1 MLTLITNTE
10 LDLTTEDPVRPTIP
24 MTWRQQYEIWAWIE
38 DGHRAAT
45 VCVAWLE
52 TVPDS
57 EEAMLVLPRGFK
69 AVAYTIWSAKPGA
82 GAQLIRALQAE
93 VQQNPLCE
101 GMYTLSPPTE
111 MARKF
116 HLNNGARVYRL
127 NQTTVNYQYAH
138 EPVRSEQEDREKTSI

>member
-10 LDLTTEDPVRPTIP
+10 LDLTTEDPVRPAIP
-24 MTWRQQYEIWAWIE
+24 MSWRQQYEIWAWIE
-38 DGHRAAT
+38 DGQRAAT

-57 EEAMLVLPRGFK
+57 EEAMLVLPRGYK

-82 GAQLIRALQAE
+82 GAKLIRALQAE
-93 VQQNPLCE
+93 IQQNPLCE

-116 HLNNGARVYRL
+116 HISNGARVYRL
-127 NQTTVNYQYAH
+127 NSTTVNYQYAH
-138 EPVRSEQEDREKTSI
+138 EPIRSEQEDREKTSI